1 MRMNR
6 RNVLAGIGMTVVA
19 GGGALASGAFS
30 QVEADRSV
38 SVSTEGDGSALLA
51 FNVDDDYAGI
61 SDSDGNTVELNF
73 EQINQD
79 AVTTFES
86 ALTVTNNGSNDVS
99 LSASNVPAA
108 ITFTDANDTDL
119 TNGVDIQSGGTSA
132 NFDIEID
139 LVDNSEPSDQDIT
152 FNAEAQSN

>member
-38 SVSTEGDGSALLA
+38 SVTTAGDGSALLQ
-51 FNVDDDYAGI
+51 FDVDDSYNGI
-61 SDSDGNTVELNF
+61 DDTGDGVVALTF
-73 EQINQD
+73 QDINQD
-79 AVTTFES
+79 AVTTFEG
-86 ALTVTNNGSNDVS
+86 ALTVTNNGSDDVS

-108 ITFTDANDTDL
+108 ITFTDANGTDL
-119 TNGVDIQSGGTSA
+119 ANGVDIPSGGNSA

-152 FNAEAQSN
+152 FNAQAQSN

>member
-1 MRMNR
+1 MNR

-38 SVSTEGDGSALLA
+38 SVTTAGDGSALLQ
-51 FNVDDDYAGI
+51 FDVDDSYNGI
-61 SDSDGNTVELNF
+61 DDTGDGVVALTF
-73 EQINQD
+73 QDINQD
-79 AVTTFES
+79 AVTTFEG
-86 ALTVTNNGSNDVS
+86 ALTVTNNGSDDVS

-108 ITFTDANDTDL
+108 ITFTDANGTDL
-119 TNGVDIQSGGTSA
+119 ANGVDIPSGGNSA

-152 FNAEAQSN
+152 FNAQAQSN